1 MSDRIERV
9 EALLC
14 DRSLDAVMINNP
26 SNRRYLSGFTAD
38 DHAAD
43 ESSGVLLITKD
54 ARLILSGATNLPWAK
69 AEAPGFE
76 PIAWQR
82 PWPKFVGELIN
93 ERGWRTLGFEDAT
106 TTVADYNAL
115 VETLKGTEL
124 VALGDSVDAL
134 RAVKTAEEQELIGR
148 VIRMT
153 DDAFTKAVERLR
165 AGITEREFADH
176 IGSVLRELG
185 SDGEAF
191 PTIVASGPN
200 AAKPHHAP
208 GNRTIEV
215 GDPVIIDMGARLDG
229 YNGDLTRTVW
239 VGEIQPRLAHIYDVV
254 LEAQQVALSTVRAG
268 ITGAAVDQCVRDVCD
283 RHNLGEYIL
292 HGVGHG
298 LGLRVHEAPS
308 AGPKAETELVAGQVL
323 TIEPGLYVDGWGG
336 VRIEDVVVIEQDGC
350 RNLTG
355 AAKNRA

>member
-1 MSDRIERV
+1 MSDRLDRV
-9 EALLC
+9 AALLR
-14 DRSLDAVMINNP
+14 DRSLDAVIVSNP

-43 ESSGVLLITKD
+43 ESSGVLIVATG

-76 PIAWQR
+76 PIAWER
-82 PWPKFVGELIN
+82 PWPTFVGELIN
-93 ERGWRTLGFEDAT
+93 DRGWRSVGFEDGT
-106 TTVADYNAL
+106 TTVADYNTL
-115 VETLKGTEL
+115 VEALTSTTLMP
-124 VALGDSVDAL
+124 LGDAIDAL
-134 RAVKTAEEQELIGR
+134 RAVKSDDELQRIADVIG
-148 VIRMT
+148 MT
-153 DDAFTKAVERLR
+153 DDAFTRGVERLKT
-165 AGITEREFADH
+165 GITERELADH
-176 IGSVLRELG
+176 IGHVLRNLG

-208 GNRTIEV
+208 GERAIKA

-239 VGEIQPRLAHIYDVV
+239 VGEIEPRLAQIYDVV
-254 LEAQQVALSTVRAG
+254 FEAQQAALATVRAG
-268 ITGAAVDQCVRDVCD
+268 ITGAAVDQSVRDVCE

-308 AGPKAETELVAGQVL
+308 AGPKAETALVAGQVL
-323 TIEPGLYVDGWGG
+323 TIEPGLYVEGWGG

-355 AAKNRA
+355 ATKNRT